1 MQDCH
6 SCDPGSIPG
15 TGASR
20 TTLVDEVVAT
30 NTAPNLDAVGT
41 WRGPCNVDGDAT
53 LAAHG
58 GFHGLGERWAPQEPV
73 VVCTTRRTIVRVV
86 LKPLV
91 A

>member
-20 TTLVDEVVAT
+20 PTLVDEVVAT
-30 NTAPNLDAVGT
+30 NTAPDLDAVGT
-41 WRGPCNVDGDAT
+41 WRGTGNVDDNAT

-58 GFHGLGERWAPQEPV
+58 GFHAHAER
-73 VVCTTRRTIVRVV
+73 
-86 LKPLV
+86 
-91 A
+91 